1 METKEERSGSPAALN
16 ADELELVSGG
26 VTEEELTE
34 LAKREMI
41 EISKTDRQKLEE
53 EMRNIIEKANRPLR
67 QPNAP

>member
-26 VTEEELTE
+26 VTEEKLTE
-34 LAKREMI
+34 LAKREML

-53 EMRNIIEKANRPLR
+53 DLR
-67 QPNAP
+67 RIVEAADLRLQPNAP